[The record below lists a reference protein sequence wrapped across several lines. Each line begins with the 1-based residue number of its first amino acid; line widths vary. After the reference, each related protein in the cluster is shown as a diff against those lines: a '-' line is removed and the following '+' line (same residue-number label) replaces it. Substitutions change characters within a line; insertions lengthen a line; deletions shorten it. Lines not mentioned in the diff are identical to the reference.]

1 MIVYFY
7 FFIFIIMYTK
17 EDILIK
23 FKEVHGDEYDYSN
36 MIYKNRLTKIEIVCK
51 EHGQF
56 TQTPAA
62 HISGQGCPE
71 CAKSKRAKGKRISF
85 EEFISRAKKAHG
97 DKFSY
102 DEKSYSGIE
111 SPLKIICSSHGEFTQ
126 VGKTHLKS
134 HGCPKCG
141 NDSAFKKLSLSK
153 EDFVEK
159 AIEIHG
165 NKFLYDKVIYS
176 NNRTNVIIT
185 CKDHG
190 EFIQKPNYHL
200 LGNGCPSCGGTKKLT
215 NEDFI
220 SKSQKVHD
228 NKYDYKLIEYQGNKK
243 KIKIICPTH
252 GAFLQSP
259 SHHMMGS
266 GCPNCNESKG
276 EKLISEILK
285 EKSVTFVRQ
294 KRFDECKNKAVLP
307 FDFYLPD
314 YNTCIEF
321 DGDQHFHPWRMKDL
335 EVALLKL
342 SKIQKNDEI
351 KTAFC
356 QANNIQLIRIKFDE
370 NINEKLDTFLNGNK
384 QTDTAAN

>member
-1 MIVYFY
+1 
-7 FFIFIIMYTK
+7 MYTK

-165 NKFLYDKVIYS
+165 NKFLYDNLDSFTK
-176 NNRTNVIIT
+176 
-185 CKDHG
+185 
-190 EFIQKPNYHL
+190 
-200 LGNGCPSCGGTKKLT
+200 NGKQASTILT
-215 NEDFI
+215 I
-220 SKSQKVHD
+220 AKAMQ
-228 NKYDYKLIEYQGNKK
+228 YDSMIVDK
-243 KIKIICPTH
+243 
-252 GAFLQSP
+252 
-259 SHHMMGS
+259 
-266 GCPNCNESKG
+266 
-276 EKLISEILK
+276 EILIIEQMLSLPAK
-285 EKSVTFVRQ
+285 TMENSF
-294 KRFDECKNKAVLP
+294 KNQTIIFLEMDVHPAVAP
-307 FDFYLPD
+307 
-314 YNTCIEF
+314 
-321 DGDQHFHPWRMKDL
+321 
-335 EVALLKL
+335 
-342 SKIQKNDEI
+342 KN
-351 KTAFC
+351 
-356 QANNIQLIRIKFDE
+356 
-370 NINEKLDTFLNGNK
+370 
-384 QTDTAAN
+384 

>member
-1 MIVYFY
+1 M
-7 FFIFIIMYTK
+7 
-17 EDILIK
+17 
-23 FKEVHGDEYDYSN
+23 
-36 MIYKNRLTKIEIVCK
+36 
-51 EHGQF
+51 
-56 TQTPAA
+56 
-62 HISGQGCPE
+62 
-71 CAKSKRAKGKRISF
+71 
-85 EEFISRAKKAHG
+85 
-97 DKFSY
+97 
-102 DEKSYSGIE
+102 
-111 SPLKIICSSHGEFTQ
+111 
-126 VGKTHLKS
+126 
-134 HGCPKCG
+134 
-141 NDSAFKKLSLSK
+141 
-153 EDFVEK
+153 
-159 AIEIHG
+159 
-165 NKFLYDKVIYS
+165 
-176 NNRTNVIIT
+176 
-185 CKDHG
+185 
-190 EFIQKPNYHL
+190 
-200 LGNGCPSCGGTKKLT
+200 
-215 NEDFI
+215 
-220 SKSQKVHD
+220 
-228 NKYDYKLIEYQGNKK
+228 IEYQGNKK